1 MDSLGIGMTSER
13 TRRRMV
19 ERLREQGIADPVVLE
34 VMQAV
39 PRHWFVDEALAHRVY
54 DNNSLPIGFGQ
65 TLSNSYT
72 VARMTSVL
80 RQALLTPEQCAQLD
94 PRVRLGKVLEI
105 GTGSGYQTSVLAAVV
120 SDLYTVER
128 IPELQRLA
136 RQRCQQQRLR
146 GIHFHVADG
155 HWGLPRSA
163 PYQGILCTAAPAE
176 IPAALCDQLD
186 PEGGALVLPVGAE
199 QQQQLVCV
207 TRVGEQFRERVIEP
221 AHFVPL
227 VPGKA
232 AVGSSL

>member
-1 MDSLGIGMTSER
+1 MDPQGIGMTSER

-19 ERLREQGIADPVVLE
+19 ARLREQGITDPVVLE

-54 DNNSLPIGFGQ
+54 DDNSLPIGFGQ

-80 RQALLTPEQCAQLD
+80 RQALLSPDQCAHSD
-94 PRVRLGKVLEI
+94 PIIKLGRVLEI

-120 SDLYTVER
+120 SELFTLER

-155 HWGLPRSA
+155 HWGLPRYA
-163 PYQGILCTAAPAE
+163 PFQGILCTAAPTD
-176 IPAALCDQLD
+176 IPAPLCDQLQ
-186 PEGGALVLPVGAE
+186 PEGGVLVLPVGAE
-199 QQQQLVCV
+199 HQQQLICV
-207 TRVGEQFRERVIEP
+207 TRQGDQFREQVIEP

-227 VPGKA
+227 VAGKA
-232 AVGSSL
+232 TLGASS

>member
-1 MDSLGIGMTSER
+1 MDIQGIGMTSER

-54 DNNSLPIGFGQ
+54 DNNSLPIGYGQ

-72 VARMTSVL
+72 VARMTSLL
-80 RQALLTPEQCAQLD
+80 RAALLTPEQCAQLN
-94 PRVRLGKVLEI
+94 PRVLLAKVLEI
-105 GTGSGYQTSVLAAVV
+105 GTGSGYQTSVLAAVT

-146 GIHFHVADG
+146 GLHFHVADG
-155 HWGLPRSA
+155 HWGLPRYA
-163 PYQGILCTAAPAE
+163 PYQGILCTAAPPE
-176 IPAALCDQLD
+176 IPGALCDQLQ
-186 PEGGALVLPVGAE
+186 PEGGVLVLPVGVE

-207 TRVGEQFRERVIEP
+207 TRSGDQFRERVIEP

-232 AVGSSL
+232 TEGSSS

>member
-1 MDSLGIGMTSER
+1 MDLQGIGMTSER
-13 TRRRMV
+13 ARRRMV
-19 ERLREQGIADPVVLE
+19 ARLQEQGIADLVVLE

-72 VARMTSVL
+72 VARMTSLL
-80 RQALLTPEQCAQLD
+80 RQALLTPAQLAQVE
-94 PRVRLGKVLEI
+94 PRVRLDQVLEI
-105 GTGSGYQTSVLAAVV
+105 GTGSGYQTSVLAAVTTR
-120 SDLYTVER
+120 LYTVER

-155 HWGLPRSA
+155 HWGWPRCA

-176 IPAALCDQLD
+176 IPAALCDQLHPD
-186 PEGGALVLPVGAE
+186 GGVLVLPVGTE

-207 TRVGEQFRERVIEP
+207 TRLGDQFQERVVEP

-227 VPGKA
+227 VPGQA
-232 AVGSSL
+232 AEGASS